1 MLKACRKIRMHV
13 RASRKPHPE
22 EARSA
27 VWKDEDERL
36 RARSCFETHR
46 SAVRQWKDLRSRRAA
61 MLLSMRAMWG
71 GVKHTNFRLQEIAAG
86 FRCLYRACSLQG
98 TVQLRRVRP
107 QMQMAP

>member
-1 MLKACRKIRMHV
+1 MTLEPHHFLHLKCDRLT
-13 RASRKPHPE
+13 SSE

-27 VWKDEDERL
+27 VSKDEDERL

-86 FRCLYRACSLQG
+86 FRCLFPACSLQG

>member
-27 VWKDEDERL
+27 VSKDEDERL

-46 SAVRQWKDLRSRRAA
+46 SAVRQWNDLRSRHAA
-61 MLLSMRAMWG
+61 TLLSMRASW
-71 GVKHTNFRLQEIAAG
+71 VA
-86 FRCLYRACSLQG
+86 
-98 TVQLRRVRP
+98 
-107 QMQMAP
+107 